1 MVHILNIV
9 QMFFLCNITD
19 AAMNL
24 SLDNRCAQAVAQINV
39 DTSVTKEVNIFFLK
53 IKWCMF
59 NTNDNAKSQ
68 SSFTLFIFIQLKK
81 KNFELETLLN
91 LSFLKFPLI

>member
-1 MVHILNIV
+1 
-9 QMFFLCNITD
+9 MFFLCNITD

-53 IKWCMF
+53 IK
-59 NTNDNAKSQ
+59 
-68 SSFTLFIFIQLKK
+68 
-81 KNFELETLLN
+81 
-91 LSFLKFPLI
+91 

>member
-1 MVHILNIV
+1 
-9 QMFFLCNITD
+9 
-19 AAMNL
+19 
-24 SLDNRCAQAVAQINV
+24 
-39 DTSVTKEVNIFFLK
+39 
-53 IKWCMF
+53 MF